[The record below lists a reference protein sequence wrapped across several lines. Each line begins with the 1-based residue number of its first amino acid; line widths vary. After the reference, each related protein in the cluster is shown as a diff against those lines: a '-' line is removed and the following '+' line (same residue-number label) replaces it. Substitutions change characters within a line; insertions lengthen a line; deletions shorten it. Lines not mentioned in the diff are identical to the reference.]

1 MNLRTMEAND
11 LAEVAALFDL
21 YRQFYGCSANP
32 ALAFTFI
39 RDRFQAGES
48 VVLVAQ
54 EAGGPLA
61 GFCQLYPSFCSLE
74 AGPVYVLY
82 DLFVPPSWRKR
93 GVGRMLL
100 HAAEQRALADGM
112 LRLDLT
118 TAHTNLAAQRLYE
131 STGWQRDEVFIAYSL
146 RPRR

>member
-1 MNLRTMEAND
+1 MNLRTMEAGD
-11 LAEVAALFDL
+11 LPEVAALFDL
-21 YRQFYGCSANP
+21 YRQFYACPANP
-32 ALAFTFI
+32 ALACTFI

-54 EAGGPLA
+54 ETGGSLA

-82 DLFVPPSWRKR
+82 DLFVPQPWRKR

-100 HAAEQRALADGM
+100 RAAEQRALMDGV

-118 TAHTNLAAQRLYE
+118 TAHTNHAAQRLYE
-131 STGWQRDEVFIAYSL
+131 STGWQRDEVFVAYTLS
-146 RPRR
+146 PRR